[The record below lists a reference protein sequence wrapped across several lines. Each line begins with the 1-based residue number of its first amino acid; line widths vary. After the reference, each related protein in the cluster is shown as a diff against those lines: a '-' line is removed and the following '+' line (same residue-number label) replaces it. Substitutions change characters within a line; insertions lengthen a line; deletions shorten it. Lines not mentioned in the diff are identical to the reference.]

1 MADPSTSTDRSPAR
15 RRLPVLEG
23 VLPVRTGGLRLD
35 VIAGTTLAAL
45 GIPEVMGYAK
55 IAGMPV
61 VLGLY
66 TLLAPI
72 IVFALLGS
80 SRHLVVGADS
90 ATAAVLAAGLAGL
103 AVAGSSRYVELGVI
117 AALLTGVVLLL
128 ARLVRLGFLA
138 DFLSRSVLIG
148 FLTGVGIQV
157 ALDQLGGMLGI
168 SGGSGGTIEKTWTVL
183 THLSSISWPTVAVSA
198 AVIGVIFASKA
209 ISKKIPGALVAVVG
223 AIIVSEAADLQA
235 HGISVLGHVP
245 GGLPHLGVPTTGW
258 NEVPKLLATV
268 GAVVLVILAQSA
280 ATARAYA
287 AKYEERFDE
296 NLDLVGLSA
305 ANLAAGLTG
314 TFVVNGSPTKTQM
327 VDSAGGRSQI
337 SQLTTAAVIVVVL
350 LFLTGPLAYLP
361 NAVLAA
367 VVFVIGIELIDL
379 AGMRRVLA
387 YRRAEFAIALAT
399 IVMVVVV
406 GVEQGVILA
415 VILSLL
421 DYVRRGYR
429 PPRAVL
435 SPNERG
441 HLHSH
446 RVESKETAGPGL
458 IIYRFGADL
467 FYANA
472 AIFSSDVLSLAASVE
487 GGWLCIDASAISD
500 VDFSGYQALSA
511 LREEVHKH
519 KVHLVMSGLIH
530 PTHNEL
536 LRQGLIG
543 EMGTDAIF
551 DSAADVVDAKK
562 KADEQGSGA

>member
-1 MADPSTSTDRSPAR
+1 MRK
-15 RRLPVLEG
+15 
-23 VLPVRTGGLRLD
+23 GGLGID

-103 AVAGSSRYVELGVI
+103 AVAGSSRYVELGII
-117 AALLTGVVLLL
+117 AALLTGAVLLV
-128 ARLVRLGFLA
+128 ARLIRLGFLA

-168 SGGSGGTIEKTWTVL
+168 SDGSGGTVKKVWTVL
-183 THLSSISWPTVAVSA
+183 THLSTVSWPTVAISA
-198 AVIGVIFASKA
+198 GVIGVIFGCKA
-209 ISKKIPGALVAVVG
+209 ISTKIPGALVAVVG
-223 AIIVSEAADLQA
+223 AIIVSEAANLQA

-245 GGLPHLGVPTTGW
+245 GGLPHLGVPTSGW
-258 NEVPKLLATV
+258 NEIPKLAATV
-268 GAVVLVILAQSA
+268 GAIVLVILAQSA
-280 ATARAYA
+280 ATSRAYA
-287 AKYEERFDE
+287 AKYEEDFDE

-305 ANLAAGLTG
+305 ANVAAGLTG

-337 SQLTTAAVIVVVL
+337 SQLTTAAVIVLVL
-350 LFLTGPLAYLP
+350 LFLTGPLAFLP

-367 VVFVIGIELIDL
+367 VVFVIGIELVDI
-379 AGMRRVLA
+379 AGMRRVLS
-387 YRRAEFAIALAT
+387 YRRAEFLIALAT
-399 IVMVVVV
+399 VVVVVVV

-429 PPRAVL
+429 PPRCVL
-435 SPNERG
+435 APNERG

-446 RVESKETAGPGL
+446 PVESKETAGPGL

-472 AIFSSDVLSLAASVE
+472 AIFSSDVITLASAIE

-500 VDFSGYQALSA
+500 VDFSGYQALTT
-511 LREEVHKH
+511 LRDEVHKH
-519 KVHLVMSGLIH
+519 DVHLVMAGLIH

-536 LRQGLIG
+536 LRQGLIT

-551 DSAADVVDAKK
+551 DSAADVVDAKS
-562 KADEQGSGA
+562 KADDEGTSS

>member
-1 MADPSTSTDRSPAR
+1 MRP
-15 RRLPVLEG
+15 
-23 VLPVRTGGLRLD
+23 GGLRVD
-35 VIAGTTLAAL
+35 IIAGTTLAAL

-103 AVAGSSRYVELGVI
+103 AVAGSARYVELGMI
-117 AALLTGVVLLL
+117 AALLTGAVLLI
-128 ARLVRLGFLA
+128 ARLIRLGFLA

-168 SGGSGGTIEKTWTVL
+168 SDGSGGTMKKVWTVL
-183 THLSSISWPTVAVSA
+183 THLSSVSWPTVAISA
-198 AVIGVIFASKA
+198 GVIGVIFGCRA

-223 AIIVSEAADLQA
+223 AIIISEAANLQA

-245 GGLPHLGVPTTGW
+245 GGLPHFGVPTTGW

-268 GAVVLVILAQSA
+268 GAIVLVILAQSA
-280 ATARAYA
+280 ATSRAYA
-287 AKYEERFDE
+287 AKYEEGFDE

-305 ANLAAGLTG
+305 ANVAAGLTG

-337 SQLTTAAVIVVVL
+337 SQLTTAAVIVLVL
-350 LFLTGPLAYLP
+350 LFLTGPLASLP

-367 VVFVIGIELIDL
+367 VVFVIGIELVDV
-379 AGMRRVLA
+379 AGMRRVLS
-387 YRRAEFAIALAT
+387 YRRAEFVIALAT
-399 IVMVVVV
+399 VVVVVVV

-446 RVESKETAGPGL
+446 PVESKEMAGPGL

-472 AIFSSDVLSLAASVE
+472 AIFSSDVISLASAVE

-500 VDFSGYQALSA
+500 VDFSGYQALTT
-511 LREEVHKH
+511 LRDEVHKH
-519 KVHLVMSGLIH
+519 KVHLVMAGLIR
-530 PTHNEL
+530 PTHSEL
-536 LRQGLIG
+536 LRQGLISA
-543 EMGTDAIF
+543 MGTDAIF
-551 DSAADVVDAKK
+551 DSVVDVVDAKRT
-562 KADEQGSGA
+562 ADERSAGDSSSS